1 MGKDKI
7 IDSIFLQKYIGKH
20 FLEKI
25 KENGQTV
32 SEVAN
37 KLWYSQPYVSRVL
50 SWKDTTLKASKIEE
64 IWKAIWFKSLELEEL
79 IKKAKRAEFKESHW
93 EEISSISPADLKVAL
108 SREYGINDEAAI
120 EDIKKFLEFIKTK
133 YNDSPR

>member
-7 IDSIFLQKYIGKH
+7 IDSIFLQKYIWKY

-25 KENGQTV
+25 KETWKTV
-32 SEVAN
+32 SEIAN
-37 KLWYSQPYVSRVL
+37 KLGYSQPYVSRVL
-50 SWKDTTLKASKIEE
+50 SWKDTTLKSSKIEE
-64 IWKAIWFKSLELEEL
+64 IWKAIGFTSKELEEL

-93 EEISSISPADLKVAL
+93 EEIIHNSPSDLKVAL

-120 EDIKKFLEFIKTK
+120 EDIKKFLDFIKTK
-133 YNDSPR
+133 YDDSPR